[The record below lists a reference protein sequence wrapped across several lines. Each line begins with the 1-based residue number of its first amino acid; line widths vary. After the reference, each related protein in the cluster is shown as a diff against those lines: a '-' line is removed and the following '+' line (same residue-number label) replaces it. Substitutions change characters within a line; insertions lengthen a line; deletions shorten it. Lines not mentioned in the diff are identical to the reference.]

1 MSSVSSEQSWV
12 RKGAGYDEMNPSGQG
27 DPVILSDE
35 RNPSASSPSTRN
47 EDLDMDGSESGP
59 NDNLVSAKPPPQ
71 FVVGP
76 DGLREFIL
84 LPL

>member
-35 RNPSASSPSTRN
+35 RNPSASSPSTRD
-47 EDLDMDGSESGP
+47 EDLDMDGSKSDF
-59 NDNLVSAKPPPQ
+59 NDNLVSVEPPP
-71 FVVGP
+71 
-76 DGLREFIL
+76 
-84 LPL
+84 